1 MASQWTQSISN
12 ADCCGEL
19 NTKELL
25 PASHGQSRVSMGL
38 SKSRTKRP
46 ADLQSVIGDGKELTT
61 VRRARMPAVIVLRGA
76 LLTAYVPNAQ
86 MVRAPRGT
94 SHLPRPHPPLSSTS
108 MGERRPTVARQRAC
122 SGTGGGTIRYRWSN
136 DNSRQH
142 ALPPP
147 AFRHPPGG
155 HQTPA
160 NYHPSARPIFTPS
173 PGGFSDQLPTLIPSE
188 HPPPEIAHVHQVG
201 RPHPRGPTRE
211 NAGDP
216 AYPGPLKAQ
225 EKRFP
230 SGPAL

>member
-1 MASQWTQSISN
+1 MCASFED
-12 ADCCGEL
+12 AAEL
-19 NTKELL
+19 PWWCEEQALNVRVLWQANGPNLSRMRTAAVSSTRRSYL

-46 ADLQSVIGDGKELTT
+46 ADLQSVIGDRKELTT

-86 MVRAPRGT
+86 MVRAPRST

-122 SGTGGGTIRYRWSN
+122 SGTGGGIIRYRWSN

-147 AFRHPPGG
+147 AFRHPPGHG
-155 HQTPA
+155 VSTRLPPITTRLLA
-160 NYHPSARPIFTPS
+160 PSSHR
-173 PGGFSDQLPTLIPSE
+173 
-188 HPPPEIAHVHQVG
+188 HPPPADLVTSCQ
-201 RPHPRGPTRE
+201 P
-211 NAGDP
+211 
-216 AYPGPLKAQ
+216 
-225 EKRFP
+225 
-230 SGPAL
+230 